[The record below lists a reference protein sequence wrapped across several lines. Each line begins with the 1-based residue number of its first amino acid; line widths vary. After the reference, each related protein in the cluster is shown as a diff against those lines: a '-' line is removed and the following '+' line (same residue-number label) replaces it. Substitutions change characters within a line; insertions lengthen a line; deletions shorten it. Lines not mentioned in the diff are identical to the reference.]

1 MRLQV
6 TQTDSNDEPTT
17 SEVTGY
23 FEGERY
29 AVMVHST
36 GTTEQMPEA
45 LAEHL
50 RETTTLEPYEG
61 DTVSETEAEETE
73 TASSD
78 ESAEDGDGGES
89 TSNETETDT
98 E

>member
-1 MRLQV
+1 MSLILIFMRLQV
-6 TQTDSNDEPTT
+6 TQTDSTDESTT
-17 SEVTGY
+17 SELAGY

-29 AVMVHST
+29 TVTVHST

-50 RETTTLEPYEG
+50 LDTTTLEPYEG
-61 DTVSETEAEETE
+61 DSE
-73 TASSD
+73 D
-78 ESAEDGDGGES
+78 ENEDE
-89 TSNETETDT
+89 TSNDT

>member
-61 DTVSETEAEETE
+61 DTMSETEETE